1 MRRILFAT
9 AAAASSSTAAA
20 AALPWDARAFDVLS
34 PAAQNVL
41 RAAMLPHGG
50 EATRL
55 RRLGVGP
62 HSTVPGILFDE
73 NENHGD
79 PRHHFDWWV
88 FPLPRS
94 RQGSAQTGHTFELE
108 TPRDYDAVWELSLT
122 LSLNDDHSSTTCGGG
137 KPTRPYW
144 EWVVAAADRV
154 IDRSGGGHGPLLSPA
169 RRFKMEL
176 CCSELAAAARR
187 SGDALAAAELDRISR
202 TVRLNEKRSSRL

>member
-1 MRRILFAT
+1 MRRFLAT
-9 AAAASSSTAAA
+9 AAVAT
-20 AALPWDARAFDVLS
+20 ALPWDARTFEVLS

-41 RAAMLPHGG
+41 RAAMLPHDAD
-50 EATRL
+50 ATRL

-62 HSTVPGILFDE
+62 HSTVPEIVYQA
-73 NENHGD
+73 NHGD
-79 PRHHFDWWV
+79 ARHHFDWWV

-122 LSLNDDHSSTTCGGG
+122 LGSSDVDSTCAGER
-137 KPTRPYW
+137 TRSRLPYW
-144 EWVVAAADRV
+144 KWVVLAADRV
-154 IDRSGGGHGPLLSPA
+154 IERSGGGHGPLLSPA

-187 SGDALAAAELDRISR
+187 SGDALAAAELERIAH
-202 TVRLNEKRSSRL
+202 TVRPIQSSSRL